1 MNLEQIFKN
10 NGIEEDKVATLIEVI
25 NGELPKHF
33 IPKTQYNKKIQL
45 LTELQE
51 KNDDLTAKVETLSK
65 ENGEDK
71 YNQLQKEFDDY
82 KKEIQTEKDNT
93 TKTSKLKEQLKKDGA
108 NEKIINLLLK
118 EFDLANVVIEE
129 ENIKDWETLSKNVK
143 EDYKDFFAKVEDKG
157 TENLTPPNNTNNVFN
172 GKDPF
177 LEGLGF

>member
-1 MNLEQIFKN
+1 MNLEQILKN

-33 IPKTQYNKKIQL
+33 IPKNQYNKKIQL

-51 KNDDLTAKVETLSK
+51 KNDDLNAKYETLKK

-71 YNQLQKEFDDY
+71 YNELQKEFDDY
-82 KKEIQTEKDNT
+82 KKSIQTEKTNEL
-93 TKTSKLKEQLKKDGA
+93 KSKKLKEQLKKDGA

-118 EFDLANVVIEE
+118 EFDLNAIEVEE
-129 ENIKDWETLSKNVK
+129 ENIKDWETLSKAVK
-143 EDYKDFFAKVEDKG
+143 EDYKDFFATKEDKG
-157 TENLTPPNNTNNVFN
+157 TENITPPSNNKQFNN
-172 GKDPF
+172 KDPF